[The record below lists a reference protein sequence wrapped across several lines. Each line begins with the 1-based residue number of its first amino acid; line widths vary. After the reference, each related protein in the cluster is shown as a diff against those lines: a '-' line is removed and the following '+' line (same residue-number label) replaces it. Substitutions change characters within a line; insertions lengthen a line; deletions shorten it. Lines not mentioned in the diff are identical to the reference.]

1 MACPYFY
8 PQKRFADKG
17 KHPRLPLGDPY
28 EGLCMADPMRSQRPE
43 ESVLRESCNLG
54 YARGKCARFPGGAGP
69 DAIRFSVT
77 GDENG
82 LLKIFYVS
90 EQNHKALQY
99 GTLEYSVKEG
109 KLLSAEINELL
120 HGQVQAYVE
129 SYLRR
134 QREPEALAKN
144 PHRR

>member
-1 MACPYFY
+1 
-8 PQKRFADKG
+8 
-17 KHPRLPLGDPY
+17 
-28 EGLCMADPMRSQRPE
+28 MADPMRSQRPE